1 MVERRRQIVIGIAV
15 VSANRQTSRR
25 RWLLIQVHRARI
37 AYLLRSGRRDRGSE
51 IAERMNAI
59 ALLCDRGRTE
69 RGRALADR
77 LARTEREAAAPIV
90 TDLLGGDLA
99 ELPVQEPFASD
110 RR

>member
-1 MVERRRQIVIGIAV
+1 MPV
-15 VSANRQTSRR
+15 VSGNGQPERR
-25 RWLLIQVHRARI
+25 RWLLIQVHRAQI
-37 AYLLRSGRRDRGSE
+37 AYLLRSGRRDRASE

-69 RGRALADR
+69 RGRALAER
-77 LARTEREAAAPIV
+77 LARTERDAAAPIV

-99 ELPVQEPFASD
+99 ELPVSGPFASD

>member
-1 MVERRRQIVIGIAV
+1 MSATRQPEK
-15 VSANRQTSRR
+15 R

-77 LARTEREAAAPIV
+77 LARSERDAASTIV
-90 TDLLGGDLA
+90 TDLFGGDLA
-99 ELPVQEPFASD
+99 EQPVPEPFASD

>member
-1 MVERRRQIVIGIAV
+1 MSARRQP
-15 VSANRQTSRR
+15 QKR

-51 IAERMNAI
+51 VAERMNAI

-69 RGRALADR
+69 CGRELAQR
-77 LARTEREAAAPIV
+77 LARTERDAASTIV

-99 ELPVQEPFASD
+99 ELPVPEPFASD

>member
-1 MVERRRQIVIGIAV
+1 MNASRQPEK
-15 VSANRQTSRR
+15 R

-37 AYLLRSGRRDRGSE
+37 AYLLRSGRRGRVSE
-51 IAERMNAI
+51 VAERMNAI

-77 LARTEREAAAPIV
+77 LAQTERDAASTIV

-99 ELPVQEPFASD
+99 ELSVPEPFASD